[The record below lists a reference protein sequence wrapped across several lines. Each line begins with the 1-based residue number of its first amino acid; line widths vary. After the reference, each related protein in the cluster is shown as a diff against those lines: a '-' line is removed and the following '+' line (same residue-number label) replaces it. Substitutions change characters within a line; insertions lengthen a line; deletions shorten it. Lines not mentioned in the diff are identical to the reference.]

1 MNKKNDVQENRIIPI
16 LHTERTF
23 IREAWQ
29 CLEEGKQ
36 AMMPGLKNTRPSVQK
51 EKTLTATKW
60 TVQPEILTPACRA
73 CFWAFTPL
81 NEGSSDGWMFRSLP
95 VEFN

>member
-1 MNKKNDVQENRIIPI
+1 MFRKKIPTV
-16 LHTERTF
+16 HTERTF

-29 CLEEGKQ
+29 SLEEGKQ
-36 AMMPGLKNTRPSVQK
+36 LMLPGFKNTRPSVQE

-60 TVQPEILTPACRA
+60 TVQPAILTPACSA

-81 NEGSSDGWMFRSLP
+81 NEGSSDGWMFSSLP
-95 VEFN
+95 VELKKNKKI